1 MLKIDAEARN
11 WFGDYETVKI
21 LLSPKYEIFFVKTTS
36 DPKNVTLHS
45 RTTYTSVFWNPP
57 SFVWLWIID
66 RYTAV
71 EERHATT
78 LMTAC
83 ELHTSMYICL
93 KANLLESETKHVLWY
108 TDKS

>member
-45 RTTYTSVFWNPP
+45 RTTYTSVF
-57 SFVWLWIID
+57 
-66 RYTAV
+66 
-71 EERHATT
+71 
-78 LMTAC
+78 
-83 ELHTSMYICL
+83 
-93 KANLLESETKHVLWY
+93 
-108 TDKS
+108 